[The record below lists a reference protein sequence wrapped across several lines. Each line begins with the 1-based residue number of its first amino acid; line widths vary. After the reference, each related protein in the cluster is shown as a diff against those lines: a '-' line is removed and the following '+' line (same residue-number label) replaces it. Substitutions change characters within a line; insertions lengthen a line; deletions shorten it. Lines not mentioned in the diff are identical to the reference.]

1 MCSMSIAVTLV
12 LVALGAQGLPPGG
25 LPPGGLP
32 PGGLPPGGLPP
43 VGLPIVSRPPCDSPD
58 IEAVAMVAQDYLNGQ
73 HTHGYKYVLNRIEDV
88 KIITTLSGEATYL
101 MEVDLLE
108 TSCHVLDPKP
118 LTNCSVRPK
127 VMTAVEGDCDVV
139 LKQVGGA
146 LSVTAFKCKT
156 EESREDMCPD
166 CPTLLPLND
175 TIGLDFVQASL
186 GTFNVRTN
194 QTFSLMEVGRMSKK
208 PISAGD
214 IIAAEYVIIG
224 ANCTSS
230 ECVPLDNAEQGFCV
244 AEGLGSDYTVDCT
257 MFGVLSINDSS
268 TAASSPSLLPVIQPG
283 LRHHKLTLI
292 HNPGLSGLL
301 SAESA
306 GESGESTESGEVVQV
321 VLGSPTSVAADPP
334 LSTLV
339 PVNAV
344 LDPVME
350 LLPTLPVN
358 LTVEDK
364 DIADVVPTVGSIPTA
379 GLPAGDD
386 STKAVVVK
394 RAAESVKPVML
405 DVTELTLPVPQCPGR
420 IRHY

>member
-1 MCSMSIAVTLV
+1 PPEVHYTLFHCLSCIAVTLV

-25 LPPGGLP
+25 LPL
-32 PGGLPPGGLPP
+32 GGLPP
-43 VGLPIVSRPPCDSPD
+43 VGLPIFSRPPCDSPD

-88 KIITTLSGEATYL
+88 KIITTVSQLSGEATYL

-156 EESREDMCPD
+156 EEDMCLD

-230 ECVPLDNAEQGFCV
+230 ECVPLDNA
-244 AEGLGSDYTVDCT
+244 
-257 MFGVLSINDSS
+257 SINDSS

-358 LTVEDK
+358 LTGCP
-364 DIADVVPTVGSIPTA
+364 DI
-379 GLPAGDD
+379 
-386 STKAVVVK
+386 
-394 RAAESVKPVML
+394 
-405 DVTELTLPVPQCPGR
+405 PQHVLLRPGFILR
-420 IRHY
+420 GTSCRT

>member
-1 MCSMSIAVTLV
+1 M
-12 LVALGAQGLPPGG
+12 
-25 LPPGGLP
+25 
-32 PGGLPPGGLPP
+32 
-43 VGLPIVSRPPCDSPD
+43 
-58 IEAVAMVAQDYLNGQ
+58 
-73 HTHGYKYVLNRIEDV
+73 
-88 KIITTLSGEATYL
+88 
-101 MEVDLLE
+101 
-108 TSCHVLDPKP
+108 
-118 LTNCSVRPK
+118 
-127 VMTAVEGDCDVV
+127 
-139 LKQVGGA
+139 
-146 LSVTAFKCKT
+146 
-156 EESREDMCPD
+156 
-166 CPTLLPLND
+166 
-175 TIGLDFVQASL
+175 
-186 GTFNVRTN
+186 
-194 QTFSLMEVGRMSKK
+194 
-208 PISAGD
+208 
-214 IIAAEYVIIG
+214 
-224 ANCTSS
+224 
-230 ECVPLDNAEQGFCV
+230 
-244 AEGLGSDYTVDCT
+244 
-257 MFGVLSINDSS
+257 
-268 TAASSPSLLPVIQPG
+268 IQPG

-405 DVTELTLPVPQCPGR
+405 DETELTLPVPQCPGR